1 MEAIWTN
8 AEIKKQIKL
17 TLFKSGFQ
25 SIVKVIRELT
35 NSVLVLVLLRFDT
48 GLVVCCT
55 CTW

>member
-17 TLFKSGFQ
+17 IVFKSGFQ

-35 NSVLVLVLLRFDT
+35 NSVYY
-48 GLVVCCT
+48 GLILA
-55 CTW
+55 